1 MAFAKDTLAK
11 IAKLLKLKPEDVE
24 AVATATDEKELAI
37 DDNLQTFTGDEI
49 TTLKN
54 NEYANGKKTGVEMA
68 VKEVKEKVGLEF
80 QGKTIDGLLEAH
92 GKKVLADAKI
102 EPEKKVAEMEEKLK
116 ALQTNYQT
124 LEKTVQEK
132 DATVA
137 RVKVRT
143 AVAKHIPAPGE
154 NGPALDQDEIIDL
167 MLSKGYD
174 FKQDETG
181 KVVAYKDGK
190 EVTDKLSQPEDVK
203 NVVTGFLKE
212 KKLIVDD
219 VTPGGRG
226 GGNGKAPAKFT
237 KLSELKAHYEGQ
249 GKSTIGQEFMTEAS
263 KIKAADPEFNLS
275 N

>member
-1 MAFAKDTLAK
+1 MAFKKETLAK

-24 AVATATDEKELAI
+24 AVATAPEEKEITI
-37 DDNLQTFTGDEI
+37 DDNLQTFTAEEV

-68 VKEVKEKVGLEF
+68 VKEAKEKDGLDF
-80 QGKTIDGLLEAH
+80 QGKTIEGLLEAKA
-92 GKKVLADAKI
+92 KKVLADAKI

-116 ALQTNYQT
+116 TLQTNYQT

-132 DATVA
+132 DAAVE
-137 RVKVRT
+137 RIKVRT
-143 AVAKHIPAPGE
+143 GVAKFIPAPGE

-167 MLSKGYD
+167 MITKGYD
-174 FKQDETG
+174 FKQNEAG
-181 KVVAYKDGK
+181 KIVAYKDGK
-190 EVTDKLSQPEDVK
+190 EVTDKLSQAEDIK

-212 KKLIVDD
+212 KKLLVEEP
-219 VTPGGRG
+219 VPGGRG

-237 KLSELKAHYEGQ
+237 KLSELKAFYKEQ
-249 GKSTIGQEFMTEAS
+249 GKSDLGQEFMSEAA
-263 KIKAADPEFNLS
+263 KLKEADPEFDFS